1 MNIGALPQSASN
13 ASTTTRRTA
22 NMDDL
27 REVIALA
34 LLNDDRKA
42 GGWPEV
48 KSRETIPNSEG
59 YPRNAD
65 AALAAIKQA
74 GFVVVRAVPT
84 EAMVE
89 AGDAAFYDD
98 DGSESL
104 ARTYRAMIEASNAPT

>member
-1 MNIGALPQSASN
+1 
-13 ASTTTRRTA
+13 
-22 NMDDL
+22 MDDL

-74 GFVVVRAVPT
+74 GFVVVPAEPT
-84 EAMVE
+84 EAMIS
-89 AGDAAFYDD
+89 AGLPIADLDSGHPED
-98 DGSESL
+98 I
-104 ARTYRAMIEASNAPT
+104 YRAMLEVSNAPT

>member
-1 MNIGALPQSASN
+1 
-13 ASTTTRRTA
+13 
-22 NMDDL
+22 MDDL

-74 GFVVVRAVPT
+74 GFVVVPES
-84 EAMVE
+84 EAQMLVE
-89 AGDAAFYDD
+89 ATLFLEEV
-98 DGSESL
+98 DGQYRTRMPDNFL
-104 ARTYRAMIEASNAPT
+104 WRLDQFNARRAMIEAYND

>member
-1 MNIGALPQSASN
+1 
-13 ASTTTRRTA
+13 
-22 NMDDL
+22 MDDL

-48 KSRETIPNSEG
+48 KSREAIPNSEG

-74 GFVVVRAVPT
+74 GFVVVRESEAQLLT
-84 EAMVE
+84 EATLFLDEVD
-89 AGDAAFYDD
+89 GDYRTRMPDNFLWRLDQFN
-98 DGSESL
+98 
-104 ARTYRAMIEASNAPT
+104 ARRAMTEASNG

>member
-1 MNIGALPQSASN
+1 
-13 ASTTTRRTA
+13 
-22 NMDDL
+22 MDDL

-65 AALAAIKQA
+65 AALAAIKEA
-74 GFVVVRAVPT
+74 GFVVVPAEPT
-84 EAMVE
+84 EAMV
-89 AGDAAFYDD
+89 DAAAKDFRGD
-98 DGSESL
+98 L
-104 ARTYRAMIEASNAPT
+104 VTARGASGIYRAMIEAAND